1 MLVSGCTGYI
11 GGRLVPRLLAA
22 GHSVRCM
29 ARDARRLEG
38 RFTGA
43 HTVAADALVPESLPA
58 ALQGMDVA
66 YYLIHSM
73 GGRGKDFAAR
83 DLQAAANFATA
94 ARAAGVQRI
103 IYLGGLGNSDD
114 RLSKHLRSRQDVG
127 EQLRKHGPAVTEFRA
142 AMIIGSGSA
151 SFEMT
156 RYLTE
161 RLPVMIAPKWVSTRS
176 QPIAIGDVLDYLIQA
191 LDRPETRGRIYEI
204 GGADVLSYREVM
216 LRYARLR
223 GLKRR
228 IIMVPFFTPQLSSYW
243 VHLVT
248 PIPAGIARPLIDGLH
263 SEVVV
268 RDDGAQRD
276 FDVQSMPFNEAILR
290 AFDRSQSPGPE
301 SAWFDA
307 DDVRALPGDFH
318 GVTQGMLVDRRERKC
333 FASPADVFKILSGL
347 GGNRGWLYADWLW
360 SVRGIMDVVIGGVGL
375 RRGRRSP
382 LDLRVGD
389 AVDFWR
395 VDALEPN
402 RLLRLR
408 AEMKLP
414 GRAWLEFIVEP
425 DEAGST
431 LQMTAYFEPRGLL
444 GQLYWYAVMPFHNMI
459 FGGLANA
466 IAHRAAGTRAELPVA
481 S

>member
-1 MLVSGCTGYI
+1 
-11 GGRLVPRLLAA
+11 
-22 GHSVRCM
+22 M
-29 ARDARRLEG
+29 ARDARKLEG
-38 RFTGA
+38 RFVGA
-43 HTVAADALVPESLPA
+43 QTVGADALVPESLQEA
-58 ALQGMDVA
+58 MQDVEVA

-83 DLQAAANFATA
+83 DLQAAANFAIA
-94 ARAAGVQRI
+94 AKAAGVGRI

-114 RLSKHLRSRQDVG
+114 RLSKHLCSRQDVG
-127 EQLRKHGPAVTEFRA
+127 EQLRKHGPPVTEFRA

-176 QPIAIGDVLDYLIQA
+176 QPIAIGDVLDYLIQG
-191 LDRPETRGRIYEI
+191 LDRPETGDHIYEI
-204 GGADVLSYREVM
+204 GGADVLSYRDVM

-223 GLKRR
+223 ALKRR

-248 PIPAGIARPLIDGLH
+248 PIPSGIARPLIDGLH
-263 SEVVV
+263 SEVIV
-268 RDDGAQRD
+268 RDDAAQRD
-276 FDVQSMPFNEAILR
+276 FDVRPMSFDAALLR

-301 SAWFDA
+301 STWFDA
-307 DDVRALPGDFH
+307 DDVRSLPSDFH

-333 FASPADVFKILSGL
+333 AATPKDVFKILSGL

-382 LDLRVGD
+382 LHLRVGD

-425 DEAGST
+425 DGSGSN

-444 GQLYWYAVMPFHNMI
+444 GHLYWYAVMPFHNMI

-466 IAHRAAGTRAELPVA
+466 IAQKASEPIAALNLA